1 MSIKKETVNM
11 KKKIYE
17 TPMVTVTAIETEPFC
32 AASFSNE
39 LDSYNEI
46 DGTEMMSKENYDF
59 DLWDEE

>member
-1 MSIKKETVNM
+1 M
-11 KKKIYE
+11 KKMIYE

-32 AASFSNE
+32 AASFSYE
-39 LDSYNEI
+39 LDINNEI